1 MEQGVFNMDRFDL
14 LYVDWNATVAK
25 FFTSVEDVLNANYER
40 LARKT
45 KKSVDFYAEA
55 QEFYRSFY
63 KLHKIAENP
72 RKYADYATR
81 AKEDM
86 LIAPSVFIPYGTQDN
101 TVYLEY
107 MQMMHTLE
115 NFYRNEKFEFE
126 QRNLLTAIKKWNYVV
141 SKNKFKDLYFGFL
154 PLKYFAATKQF
165 QK

>member
-1 MEQGVFNMDRFDL
+1 MDRFDL

-72 RKYADYATR
+72 RK
-81 AKEDM
+81 
-86 LIAPSVFIPYGTQDN
+86 
-101 TVYLEY
+101 
-107 MQMMHTLE
+107 
-115 NFYRNEKFEFE
+115 
-126 QRNLLTAIKKWNYVV
+126 
-141 SKNKFKDLYFGFL
+141 
-154 PLKYFAATKQF
+154 
-165 QK
+165 